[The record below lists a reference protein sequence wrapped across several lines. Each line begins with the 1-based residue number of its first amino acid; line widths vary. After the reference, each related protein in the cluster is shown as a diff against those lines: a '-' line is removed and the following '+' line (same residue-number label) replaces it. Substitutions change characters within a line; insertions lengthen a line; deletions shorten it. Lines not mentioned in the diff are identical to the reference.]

1 MSEVLRVLMDVY
13 GGGTGNL
20 MLYYD
25 MENFAISG
33 GTGIVKNISPSA
45 TVGYNN
51 AFLDNGK
58 NTGLFHDGNFSGVNL
73 SYSKLTFDTFNN
85 GFLDNAD
92 QEWSASFLFSFTKTG
107 SEDGVLFG
115 CLNKD
120 EFTFTADTNLF
131 GQEKKAGDKIDY
143 GRGFN
148 IGINDRNQLFL
159 QAIDLE
165 VGPYVIVADQIELA
179 NKNLCSVSIDPYTV
193 TFAHYDLPSDRAYVQ
208 TKLTKDRTE
217 NILSNEKFYIGHSNF
232 YYKEPGFSGYIDKFA
247 ILSGDYNISDLK
259 SIISGFVSSNEF
271 DTGNESF
278 VTVVTGNQL
287 SLIYETGVTGY
298 ATRITG
304 YKPVYSTGFFF
315 ETVEFTDT
323 NSISIREGY
332 RFITGF
338 DMINNLRYNE
348 EVGYL
353 YKTDEYKTSGNIAH
367 ATLGLTDRIDTIITG
382 GKTVLRR
389 KVNQTGV
396 LPLYEVY
403 ALTGFL
409 GPTGA
414 SFSPLTNQVPDIDS
428 SGGFNFYLNSGLM
441 EEYRHNYL
449 YYLSRRI

>member
-1 MSEVLRVLMDVY
+1 MDVY

-107 SEDGVLFG
+107 SEDGILFG

-120 EFTFTADTNLF
+120 EFTFTTDGNFF
-131 GQEKKAGDKIDY
+131 GEPRKSGDKIDY

-165 VGPYVIVADQIELA
+165 NGPYVIVADQIELA

-193 TFAHYDLPSDRAYVQ
+193 TFAQYDLPSDKAYVQ
-208 TKLTKDRTE
+208 TKITTDRTE
-217 NILSNEKFYIGHSNF
+217 NILSNEKFYIGHSDF

-247 ILSGDYNISDLK
+247 ILSGDYNIRDLT
-259 SIISGFVSSNEF
+259 SIISGFVSTSSF
-271 DTGNESF
+271 DTGDQSF
-278 VTVVTGNQL
+278 VTIVTGSQNT
-287 SLIYETGVTGY
+287 LIYETGVTGY
-298 ATRITG
+298 AARITG
-304 YKPVYSTGFFF
+304 YKPIYTTGFFF
-315 ETVEFTDT
+315 ERVLFTGVT
-323 NSISIREGY
+323 SIPINEGY
-332 RFITGF
+332 RVITGF
-338 DMINNLRYNE
+338 NMINDLRYDE

-353 YKTDEYKTSGNIAH
+353 YKTDEYKTSGNMAH
-367 ATLGLTDRIDTIITG
+367 ATLGLIDRIDVITTG

-389 KVNQTGV
+389 AVNQTGI
-396 LPLYEVY
+396 LPMYEVY
-403 ALTGFL
+403 GLTGL
-409 GPTGA
+409 MGPTGV
-414 SFSPLTNQVPDIDS
+414 SVDPLTSQIPDLN
-428 SGGFNFYLNSGLM
+428 SGGWDFYLNSGLM

-449 YYLSRRI
+449 YYLTRRI